1 MIWRWEQTLGMASL
15 YNTENMSFWNHFH
28 QREPFSEGKIII
40 YNLNGDTGIGLSPFP
55 SVSNPRLMLSS
66 PVSMCLKNIWTT
78 LKHTHNTR
86 THTHTHIHMH
96 ARMLVFMGN
105 GDSA

>member
-1 MIWRWEQTLGMASL
+1 MFYLTDDLTLRADPWYGKFIQHRK
-15 YNTENMSFWNHFH
+15 YKSFWNHFH

-78 LKHTHNTR
+78 LKHTH
-86 THTHTHIHMH
+86 THTHARTH
-96 ARMLVFMGN
+96 VGFYG
-105 GDSA
+105 